1 MAWPIPALPF
11 WKDVRIVTL
20 LNIIIAT
27 LLGGAVSVLAAAV
40 LSLTV
45 LARAV
50 HRLVSLS
57 AGLLLGTAVLHL
69 LPESIESGANLHAL
83 SATLLA
89 GLLGFFL
96 LEKISVL
103 RHSHHYEGDGHSHE
117 HGHDRHAA
125 GPQGML
131 ILVGDG
137 IHNFTD
143 GVMIAAAFMAD
154 VRLGWL
160 TTAAI
165 AAHEIPQEIGD
176 FIVLL
181 NAGYSRARALFYN
194 VLSGLSA
201 VLGGLLGYF
210 LLNDAQSAIP
220 FVLMVSAAS
229 FIYVALA
236 DLVPD
241 MHRQTRVRRSDS
253 WTQLLLML
261 LGVGTIALLTA
272 PMHAH

>member
-1 MAWPIPALPF
+1 M
-11 WKDVRIVTL
+11 TL
-20 LNIIIAT
+20 SLILIAT
-27 LLGGAVSVLAAAV
+27 LLGGVASVLAAAF
-40 LSLTV
+40 LSLT
-45 LARAV
+45 LLGRAV

-69 LPESIESGANLHAL
+69 LPEAIESGADVHAL
-83 SATLLA
+83 SVALLA
-89 GLLGFFL
+89 GLIGFFL

-117 HGHDRHAA
+117 HGHDRHEA
-125 GPQGML
+125 GPEGML

-137 IHNFTD
+137 IHNFAD
-143 GVMIAAAFMAD
+143 GVMIAAAFLAD
-154 VRLGWL
+154 VRLGWI

-181 NAGYSRARALFYN
+181 NAGYSKVRALAYN
-194 VLSGLSA
+194 ALSGLAA
-201 VLGGLLGYF
+201 VLGGLAGYF
-210 LLNDAQSAIP
+210 MLAGARDAVP
-220 FVLMVSAAS
+220 YVLMLSAAS

-241 MHRQTRVRRSDS
+241 LHRQTMRRRGEAGV
-253 WTQLLLML
+253 QLLLML
-261 LGVGTIALLTA
+261 AGVAAIAVLTG
-272 PMHAH
+272 PLHAH

>member
-1 MAWPIPALPF
+1 M
-11 WKDVRIVTL
+11 TL
-20 LNIIIAT
+20 LNICVAT
-27 LLGGAVSVLAAAV
+27 LLGGAVSVLAAAF

-45 LARAV
+45 LAGVV

-69 LPESIESGANLHAL
+69 LPEAVESGADLHAL

-89 GLLGFFL
+89 GLIGFFL
-96 LEKISVL
+96 LEKLSVL

-117 HGHDRHAA
+117 HGHDRHEA

-137 IHNFTD
+137 IHNFAD
-143 GVMIAAAFMAD
+143 GVMIAAAFITD

-181 NAGYSRARALFYN
+181 NAGYSRTRALVYN
-194 VLSGLSA
+194 ALSGLSA
-201 VLGGLLGYF
+201 VVGGLAGYF
-210 LLNDAQSAIP
+210 LMAQAQFTIP
-220 FVLMVSAAS
+220 FVLVLSAAS
-229 FIYVALA
+229 FIYIALA

-241 MHRQTRVRRSDS
+241 MHRQTRLRRGESFA
-253 WTQLLLML
+253 QL
-261 LGVGTIALLTA
+261 ALLIAGIAIIAVITA
-272 PMHAH
+272 PLHGH

>member
-1 MAWPIPALPF
+1 M
-11 WKDVRIVTL
+11 TL
-20 LNIIIAT
+20 SLILIAT
-27 LLGGAVSVLAAAV
+27 LLGGVVSVLAAAL
-40 LSLTV
+40 LSLT
-45 LARAV
+45 LLGRAV

-69 LPESIESGANLHAL
+69 LPEAIESGADVHAL
-83 SATLLA
+83 SIALLA
-89 GLLGFFL
+89 GLIGFFL

-117 HGHDRHAA
+117 HGHDRHEA
-125 GPQGML
+125 GPEGML

-137 IHNFTD
+137 IHNFAD
-143 GVMIAAAFMAD
+143 GVMIAAAFLAD
-154 VRLGWL
+154 VRLGWI

-181 NAGYSRARALFYN
+181 NAGYSKARALAYN
-194 VLSGLSA
+194 ALSGLAA
-201 VLGGLLGYF
+201 VLGGLAGYF
-210 LLNDAQSAIP
+210 LLADAGQAVP
-220 FVLMVSAAS
+220 FVLMLAAAS

-241 MHRQTRVRRSDS
+241 LHRQTMRRRGEAGV
-253 WTQLLLML
+253 QLLLML
-261 LGVGTIALLTA
+261 AGVAAIALLTG
-272 PMHAH
+272 PLHAH

>member
-1 MAWPIPALPF
+1 M
-11 WKDVRIVTL
+11 TL
-20 LNIIIAT
+20 LHILMAT
-27 LLGGAVSVLAAAV
+27 LLGGVVSVFAAAL
-40 LSLTV
+40 LSITLLSRV
-45 LARAV
+45 V

-57 AGLLLGTAVLHL
+57 AGLLLGTAVLHV
-69 LPESIESGANLHAL
+69 LPEAVESGADLHAL
-83 SATLLA
+83 SWALLA
-89 GLLGFFL
+89 GLIGFFL
-96 LEKISVL
+96 LEKLSVL

-117 HGHDRHAA
+117 HGHDRHEA

-137 IHNFTD
+137 IHNFAD
-143 GVMIAAAFMAD
+143 GVMIAAAFIAD

-181 NAGYSRARALFYN
+181 NAGYSRARALLYN
-194 VLSGLSA
+194 ALSGLAA
-201 VLGGLLGYF
+201 VVGGLAGYF
-210 LLNDAQSAIP
+210 LLAQAQFAIP
-220 FVLMVSAAS
+220 YVLMLAAAS

-241 MHRQTRVRRSDS
+241 MHRQTRRKRGESVA
-253 WTQLLLML
+253 QLLLL
-261 LGVGTIALLTA
+261 VAGVATIALLTG
-272 PMHAH
+272 PLHSH

>member
-1 MAWPIPALPF
+1 M
-11 WKDVRIVTL
+11 TL
-20 LNIIIAT
+20 LHILMAT
-27 LLGGAVSVLAAAV
+27 LLGGVVSVFAAAL
-40 LSLTV
+40 LSITLLSRV
-45 LARAV
+45 V

-57 AGLLLGTAVLHL
+57 AGLLLGTAVLHV
-69 LPESIESGANLHAL
+69 LPEAVESGADLHAL
-83 SATLLA
+83 SWALLA
-89 GLLGFFL
+89 GLIGFFL
-96 LEKISVL
+96 LEKLSVL

-117 HGHDRHAA
+117 HGHDRHEA

-137 IHNFTD
+137 IHNFAD
-143 GVMIAAAFMAD
+143 GVMIAAAFIAD

-181 NAGYSRARALFYN
+181 NAGYSRARALLYN
-194 VLSGLSA
+194 ALSGLAA
-201 VLGGLLGYF
+201 VVGGLAGYF
-210 LLNDAQSAIP
+210 LLAQAEFAIP
-220 FVLMVSAAS
+220 FVLMLAAAS

-241 MHRQTRVRRSDS
+241 MHRQTRRKRGESVA
-253 WTQLLLML
+253 QLLLL
-261 LGVGTIALLTA
+261 VAGVATIALLTG
-272 PMHAH
+272 PLHAH

>member
-1 MAWPIPALPF
+1 M
-11 WKDVRIVTL
+11 TL
-20 LNIIIAT
+20 LHILMAT
-27 LLGGAVSVLAAAV
+27 LLGGVVSVFAAAL
-40 LSLTV
+40 LSITLLSRV
-45 LARAV
+45 V

-57 AGLLLGTAVLHL
+57 AGLLLGTAVLHV
-69 LPESIESGANLHAL
+69 LPEAVESGADLHAL
-83 SATLLA
+83 SWALLA
-89 GLLGFFL
+89 GLIGFFL
-96 LEKISVL
+96 LEKLSVL

-117 HGHDRHAA
+117 HGHDRHEA

-137 IHNFTD
+137 IHNFAD
-143 GVMIAAAFMAD
+143 GVMIAAAFIAD

-181 NAGYSRARALFYN
+181 NAGYSRARALLYN
-194 VLSGLSA
+194 ALSGLAA
-201 VLGGLLGYF
+201 VVGGLAGYF
-210 LLNDAQSAIP
+210 LLAQAQFAIP
-220 FVLMVSAAS
+220 FVLMLAAAS

-241 MHRQTRVRRSDS
+241 MHRQTRRKRGESVA
-253 WTQLLLML
+253 QLLL
-261 LGVGTIALLTA
+261 LGAGVVTIALLTG
-272 PMHAH
+272 PLHAH

>member
-1 MAWPIPALPF
+1 L
-11 WKDVRIVTL
+11 TL
-20 LNIIIAT
+20 LNILAAT
-27 LLGGAVSVLAAAV
+27 LLAGAVSVLAAAL
-40 LSLTV
+40 LSVTL
-45 LARAV
+45 LAGLV

-57 AGLLLGTAVLHL
+57 AGMLLGTAVLHL
-69 LPESIESGANLHAL
+69 LPEAIESGENLHAL

-89 GLLGFFL
+89 GLIGFFL

-117 HGHDRHAA
+117 HGHDRHEA

-137 IHNFTD
+137 IHNFAD
-143 GVMIAAAFMAD
+143 GVMIAAAFLVDA
-154 VRLGWL
+154 RLGWL

-181 NAGYSRARALFYN
+181 NAGYSKKRALVYN
-194 VLSGLSA
+194 LLSGLSA
-201 VLGGLLGYF
+201 VAGGVGAYF
-210 LLNDAQSAIP
+210 LLADSQRFVP
-220 FVLMVSAAS
+220 FVLMLAAAS

-241 MHRQTRVRRSDS
+241 MHRQSMRKRRES
-253 WTQLLLML
+253 WAQLLLMIV
-261 LGVGTIALLTA
+261 GVTIIAALTSNL
-272 PMHAH
+272 HAH

>member
-1 MAWPIPALPF
+1 M
-11 WKDVRIVTL
+11 TL
-20 LNIIIAT
+20 LHILAAT
-27 LLGGAVSVLAAAV
+27 LLAGAVSVLAAGF
-40 LSLTV
+40 LSLTLLSGV
-45 LARAV
+45 V

-57 AGLLLGTAVLHL
+57 AGMLLGTAVLHL
-69 LPESIESGANLHAL
+69 LPEAVESGANLHSL
-83 SATLLA
+83 SAALLA
-89 GLLGFFL
+89 GLIGFFL

-117 HGHDRHAA
+117 HGHDRHEA

-131 ILVGDG
+131 ILVGDA
-137 IHNFTD
+137 IHNFAD
-143 GVMIAAAFMAD
+143 GVMIAAAFLVD

-160 TTAAI
+160 MTAAI

-181 NAGYSRARALFYN
+181 NAGYSKARALFYN
-194 VLSGLSA
+194 LLSGLASVVGGVAAYFMLADSA
-201 VLGGLLGYF
+201 RFV
-210 LLNDAQSAIP
+210 P
-220 FVLMVSAAS
+220 FVLMFAAAS

-241 MHRQTRVRRSDS
+241 MHRQSMRRRRESAV
-253 WTQLLLML
+253 QLLLMIA
-261 LGVGTIALLTA
+261 GVATIALLTA

>member
-1 MAWPIPALPF
+1 M
-11 WKDVRIVTL
+11 TL
-20 LNIIIAT
+20 LNILAATLLAGAVSVFAAAFLSLT
-27 LLGGAVSVLAAAV
+27 LLGGV
-40 LSLTV
+40 
-45 LARAV
+45 V

-57 AGLLLGTAVLHL
+57 AGMLLGTAVLHL
-69 LPESIESGANLHAL
+69 LPEAVESGANLRSL
-83 SATLLA
+83 TATLLA
-89 GLLGFFL
+89 GLIGFFL

-117 HGHDRHAA
+117 HGHDRHEA

-137 IHNFTD
+137 IHNFSD
-143 GVMIAAAFMAD
+143 GVMIAAAFLVD

-181 NAGYSRARALFYN
+181 NAGYTRTRALFYN
-194 VLSGLSA
+194 LLSGLSS
-201 VLGGLLGYF
+201 VVGGVGAYYLL
-210 LLNDAQSAIP
+210 AESARFVP
-220 FVLMVSAAS
+220 YVLMLAAAS
-229 FIYVALA
+229 FIYIALA

-241 MHRQTRVRRSDS
+241 MHRQSMHKHRESVA
-253 WTQLLLML
+253 QIVLMIV
-261 LGVGTIALLTA
+261 GVVIIALLTGA
-272 PMHAH
+272 LHTG

>member
-1 MAWPIPALPF
+1 M
-11 WKDVRIVTL
+11 TL
-20 LNIIIAT
+20 LHILAAT
-27 LLGGAVSVLAAAV
+27 LLGGAISVFAAAL

-45 LARAV
+45 LSRVV

-69 LPESIESGANLHAL
+69 LPEAVESGADLHVL
-83 SATLLA
+83 SWALLA
-89 GLLGFFL
+89 GLIGFFL
-96 LEKISVL
+96 LEKLSVL

-117 HGHDRHAA
+117 HGHDRHEA

-137 IHNFTD
+137 IHNFAD
-143 GVMIAAAFMAD
+143 GVMIAAAFIAD

-181 NAGYSRARALFYN
+181 NAGYSRTRALLYN
-194 VLSGLSA
+194 ALSGLAA
-201 VLGGLLGYF
+201 VVGGLAGYF
-210 LLNDAQSAIP
+210 LLGQAEFAVP
-220 FVLMVSAAS
+220 FVLMLAAAS

-241 MHRQTRVRRSDS
+241 MHRQTMRKRDESGA
-253 WTQLLLML
+253 QLVLMMA
-261 LGVGTIALLTA
+261 GVLVIALLTG
-272 PMHAH
+272 PLHAH

>member
-1 MAWPIPALPF
+1 M
-11 WKDVRIVTL
+11 TL
-20 LNIIIAT
+20 LNIILAT
-27 LLGGAVSVLAAAV
+27 LLGGAASVVAAAV

-69 LPESIESGANLHAL
+69 LPEAILSGANLQAL
-83 SATLLA
+83 SATLLG

-96 LEKISVL
+96 LEKVSVL

-117 HGHDRHAA
+117 HGHDRQAA

-131 ILVGDG
+131 ILIGDG

-143 GVMIAAAFMAD
+143 GVMIAAAFLVD
-154 VRLGWL
+154 PRLGWL

-176 FIVLL
+176 FIVLI
-181 NAGYSRARALFYN
+181 NAGYTRARALFYN
-194 VLSGLSA
+194 ILSGLSA
-201 VLGGLLGYF
+201 VLGGLAGYF
-210 LLNDAQSAIP
+210 LLDQSGRVIP

-229 FIYVALA
+229 FIYIALA

-241 MHRQTRVRRSDS
+241 MHRQTRVRSDDS
-253 WTQLLLML
+253 WVQLLLML
-261 LGVGTIALLTA
+261 LGVGTIALLTG
-272 PMHAH
+272 PLHTS